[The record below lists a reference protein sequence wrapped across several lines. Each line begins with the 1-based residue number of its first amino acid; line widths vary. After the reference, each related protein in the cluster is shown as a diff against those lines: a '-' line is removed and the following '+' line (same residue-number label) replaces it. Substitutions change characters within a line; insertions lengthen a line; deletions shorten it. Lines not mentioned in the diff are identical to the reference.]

1 MPQYQDAD
9 LESVLDL
16 HIKYGTYC
24 EIVAN
29 NELIAVTRFNISHT
43 GKIAYVLD
51 MIIEPGHDS
60 KKIMRTFI
68 EEGQRRFPRVQ
79 YLHFTRSKKDGDN
92 PVIVSINRFLKKI
105 KGE

>member
-16 HIKYGTYC
+16 HIKYGTYF
-24 EIVAN
+24 EMIDKD
-29 NELIAVTRFNISHT
+29 ELIAVIRFNISHT
-43 GKIAYVLD
+43 GKIVYVLD
-51 MIIEPGHDS
+51 MIIIPGYDS
-60 KKIMRTFI
+60 RKVMRMFI
-68 EEGQRRFPRVQ
+68 DEGRRRFPTMQ
-79 YLHFTRSKKDGDN
+79 YLHFTRNKKSEEQ